1 MIENIKELFR
11 FSKTKALGWFITL
24 AGTLYG
30 FINKDAATMIY
41 AWLMGLVL
49 VGGKTSINSY
59 LKLKGA
65 FLSQDD
71 LKAKAAKKLDDAI
84 RGETN
89 ETTK

>member
-59 LKLKGA
+59 FKFKGV
-65 FLSQDD
+65 F
-71 LKAKAAKKLDDAI
+71 K
-84 RGETN
+84 N
-89 ETTK
+89 ETFK

>member
-41 AWLMGLVL
+41 AWLMGLIL

-59 LKLKGA
+59 LKLKGV
-65 FLSQDD
+65 F
-71 LKAKAAKKLDDAI
+71 K
-84 RGETN
+84 N
-89 ETTK
+89 